1 MYVLL
6 SDLNALI
13 FLSIVLE
20 IEIYIE
26 IIKKIQNIYFFLSP
40 QENSVQLTFTFDL
53 KSRSIQ
59 CCAQSLSCVH
69 LYATPWS
76 LPSSS
81 IHGDSPG
88 KNTGVGQ
95 HTTQNQVSLTHVQH
109 RNTKPSKSKFHH
121 RGDLLQWKD
130 LIIQYNF

>member
-40 QENSVQLTFTFDL
+40 QENSVQLTFTFVL

-59 CCAQSLSCVH
+59 CCDYPCLQSA
-69 LYATPWS
+69 LYS
-76 LPSSS
+76 IFLPPS
-81 IHGDSPG
+81 
-88 KNTGVGQ
+88 
-95 HTTQNQVSLTHVQH
+95 TTELLE
-109 RNTKPSKSKFHH
+109 KP
-121 RGDLLQWKD
+121 QWEP
-130 LIIQYNF
+130 